1 MDNNTHKIRVGIA
14 RGGISSEYEVS
25 LKTGAAVLK
34 NLPDKYIPYDILITK
49 DGVWHINGVPTN
61 IDKLRDKVDVVFNAL
76 HGAYGED
83 GKVQRKFEE
92 LSIPYTGSGP
102 VASAIGMNKALAKK
116 SFRVGDEINPVRES
130 PIFSSKNLPE
140 YREQL
145 HVLSNGIKTPLY
157 KTVRKN
163 DDLNKA
169 VTEIWRSFP
178 QPSIIKPLSGGS
190 SIGVSVARTFPG
202 ITEGINKVFDSG
214 DDAIIEEY
222 INGREVFCGAVSD
235 FRGEKVY
242 VLPPVEIIGSEKMD
256 FLDYGKKSGSENI
269 DIASPSQLS
278 KKEKETISEAV
289 KRIYQNLSLRDYAG
303 FDFIVSKRGIYL
315 LEVNTLP
322 GLTDASFLPKAL
334 DSVGA
339 KLPQFLDHVIT
350 LAVQR
355 K

>member
-1 MDNNTHKIRVGIA
+1 MDSNVHKIRVGVA
-14 RGGISSEYEVS
+14 RGGISPEYDVS

-49 DGVWHINGVPTN
+49 DGVWHINGIPTS
-61 IDKLRDKVDVVFNAL
+61 IDKLRGKIDVLFNAL

-83 GKVQRKFEE
+83 GKIQRELEE
-92 LSIPYTGSGP
+92 VSIPYTGSGL

-116 SFRVGDEINPVRES
+116 SFKVGDE
-130 PIFSSKNLPE
+130 
-140 YREQL
+140 
-145 HVLSNGIKTPLY
+145 IKTPLY

-190 SIGVSVARTFPG
+190 SIGVSMGRTFPG
-202 ITEGINKVFDSG
+202 IAEGINKVFDSG

-242 VLPPVEIIGSEKMD
+242 VLPPAEIIGSEKMD
-256 FLDYGKKSGSENI
+256 FLDYDKKNGAESINI
-269 DIASPSQLS
+269 SSPSQLG
-278 KKEKETISEAV
+278 KKEKEAISEAV

-322 GLTDASFLPKAL
+322 GLTGASLLPKAL

-339 KLPQFLDHVIT
+339 ELPQFLDHVIT
-350 LAVQR
+350 LAVRR